1 MSENSSSNHRQLGRV
16 AKNASHHGAAQPKR
30 AKRQY
35 KWSAVLGLPLWVLVA
50 FVASQLLLV
59 FILQVMSWA
68 NVPLDSFVGGSA
80 AQTLVAA
87 AVYTLSLAVTIGVPY
102 LIWKRQTTLEELGL
116 TRLVSWADIGLAFIG
131 FLVYGLLTTVTLM
144 IVTSVFTGFPADQV
158 QDTGFSAFGTR
169 LDNLLAFVTLVILA
183 PVAEEVL
190 FRGYLYGKLKKYIP
204 AIVAAVVT
212 SVLFGAV
219 HMQWNVGIDVFVLGL
234 VLCGLRSLTGSI
246 WAGILVHMLKNS
258 IAYYI
263 LFVAPMIGG

>member
-1 MSENSSSNHRQLGRV
+1 MSEKSSTSRRHLGRV
-16 AKNASHHGAAQPKR
+16 AKAATHHAAASKP
-30 AKRQY
+30 KRQY
-35 KWSAVLGLPLWVLVA
+35 KWSALLGLPLWVLVA

-59 FILQVMSWA
+59 FILQVMDWVG
-68 NVPLDSFVGGSA
+68 VPLDSFVGASA
-80 AQTLVAA
+80 AQTIVAA
-87 AVYTLSLAVTIGVPY
+87 LVYTLSLAVTIGVPY
-102 LIWKRQTTLEELGL
+102 LLWRRKTTLEELGL
-116 TRLVSWADIGLAFIG
+116 WRLVSWTDIALAFVA
-131 FLVYGLLTTVTLM
+131 FLVYGLLTTAVLMAVTTL
-144 IVTSVFTGFPADQV
+144 FAGFPADQV

-169 LDNLLAFVTLVILA
+169 LDNLLAFATLVVIA
-183 PVAEEVL
+183 PIAEEVL
-190 FRGYLYGKLKKYIP
+190 FRGYLYGKLKRYVP
-204 AIVAAVVT
+204 AVVAAIAT